1 MLLLCQSAVS
11 WGGIVRNLWFGRYG
25 STLLSM
31 TATLAIMPLAALRV
45 AAQTPQVQQNL
56 AEIKQ
61 AVAANRQA
69 LAHYT
74 WLEQQTIIVKGEV
87 KKEELFQVRLGPDGK
102 PQRVLTGS
110 TPSSPSIGKIR
121 RIVKRNMTRE
131 YEEYAKQIGALAQSY
146 AQSDPQRLQQ
156 AYEHGN
162 VTSGQTGLPGG
173 VRVMIANYIK
183 PNDSVV
189 IVFNRPQKMIVS
201 LHISS
206 YLSDPTD
213 AVEISAQFSKLPD
226 GTTAVSGVIV
236 NGVSKQLTVHI
247 QYSDYTTL

>member
-1 MLLLCQSAVS
+1 M
-11 WGGIVRNLWFGRYG
+11 RNLWFGRYG
-25 STLLSM
+25 SGLFYT
-31 TATLAIMPLAALRV
+31 TATLAIISLAALGA
-45 AAQTPQVQQNL
+45 AAQTPQLQQSL

-61 AVAANRQA
+61 ALAANKQA
-69 LAHYT
+69 LTHYT
-74 WLEQQTIIVKGEV
+74 WLEEQTIIVRGEV

-110 TPSSPSIGKIR
+110 TPSSPPTVGRMR
-121 RIVKRNMTRE
+121 RIIKRNMTRE

-162 VTSGQTGLPGG
+162 VTSGPTDVPGG
-173 VRVMIANYIK
+173 VRLAIANYVK

-201 LHISS
+201 IHISS
-206 YLSDPTD
+206 YLSDPSD

-226 GTTAVSGVIV
+226 GVTCPSGAIV
-236 NGVSKQLTVHI
+236 NGVSKQLTVHV

>member
-1 MLLLCQSAVS
+1 
-11 WGGIVRNLWFGRYG
+11 VRNPRFGRYQ
-25 STLLSM
+25 SSLFY
-31 TATLAIMPLAALRV
+31 TAATFAIISLAALQV
-45 AAQTPQVQQNL
+45 TAQTPQLKESL

-69 LAHYT
+69 LTRYT

-110 TPSSPSIGKIR
+110 TPPSSPTVGKVR

-131 YEEYAKQIGALAQSY
+131 YEEYAKQIGVLAQSY

-162 VTSGQTGLPGG
+162 VTAGPTGLPGG
-173 VRVMIANYIK
+173 VRVVIANYIK
-183 PNDSVV
+183 PKDSVV
-189 IVFNRPQKMIVS
+189 IVFNQPQKMIVS

-226 GTTAVSGVIV
+226 GVACLSGAIV
-236 NGVSKQLTVHI
+236 NGVSKQLTVQI
-247 QYSDYTTL
+247 QYSDYTML

>member
-1 MLLLCQSAVS
+1 M
-11 WGGIVRNLWFGRYG
+11 RNLWFGRYG
-25 STLLSM
+25 SSLLYT
-31 TATLAIMPLAALRV
+31 TATLAIMSLAALPV
-45 AAQTPQVQQNL
+45 AAQTPQLQESL

-69 LAHYT
+69 LTHYT

-87 KKEELFQVRLGPDGK
+87 KKEELYQVRLGPDGK
-102 PQRVLTGS
+102 PQRVLMGS
-110 TPSSPSIGKIR
+110 TPSSPPSISRIR
-121 RIVKRNMTRE
+121 RIIKRNMTRE
-131 YEEYAKQIGALAQSY
+131 YEEYAKQIGALAQTY

-162 VTSGQTGLPGG
+162 VTSGPTGLPGG
-173 VRVMIANYIK
+173 VRVMIASYIK

-226 GTTAVSGVIV
+226 GTNCVSGAIV
-236 NGVSKQLTVHI
+236 NGVSKQLTVQI
-247 QYSDYTTL
+247 QYSEYTML

>member
-1 MLLLCQSAVS
+1 
-11 WGGIVRNLWFGRYG
+11 VRNLWFGRYG
-25 STLLSM
+25 SGLFYT
-31 TATLAIMPLAALRV
+31 TATLAIISLAALGA
-45 AAQTPQVQQNL
+45 AAQTPQLQQSL

-61 AVAANRQA
+61 ALAANKQA
-69 LAHYT
+69 LTHYT
-74 WLEQQTIIVKGEV
+74 WLEEQTIIVRGEV

-110 TPSSPSIGKIR
+110 TPSSPPTVGRMR
-121 RIVKRNMTRE
+121 RIIKRNMTRE

-162 VTSGQTGLPGG
+162 VTSGPTDVPGG
-173 VRVMIANYIK
+173 VRLAIANYVK

-201 LHISS
+201 IHISS
-206 YLSDPTD
+206 YLSDPSD
-213 AVEISAQFSKLPD
+213 AVEISAQFSKLP
-226 GTTAVSGVIV
+226 GGVTCPSGAIV
-236 NGVSKQLTVHI
+236 NGVSKQLTVHV
-247 QYSDYTTL
+247 QYSDYTML

>member
-1 MLLLCQSAVS
+1 M
-11 WGGIVRNLWFGRYG
+11 RNLRFGRYR
-25 STLLSM
+25 SSLLHT
-31 TATLAIMPLAALRV
+31 TATFVIMSLAALQV
-45 AAQTPQVQQNL
+45 AAQTPQLKQSL

-69 LAHYT
+69 LTHFT

-110 TPSSPSIGKIR
+110 TPSPPPSIGKFR
-121 RIVKRNMTRE
+121 RIIKRNMTRE
-131 YEEYAKQIGALAQSY
+131 YEEYAKQIGVLAQSY

-162 VTSGQTGLPGG
+162 VTAGPTGLPGG
-173 VRVMIANYIK
+173 VRLMIANYIK
-183 PNDSVV
+183 PKDSVV
-189 IVFNRPQKMIVS
+189 IVFNQPQKMIVS

-213 AVEISAQFSKLPD
+213 AVEISAQFNKLPD
-226 GTTAVSGVIV
+226 GVTCLSGAIV
-236 NGVSKQLTVHI
+236 NGVSKQLTVQI
-247 QYSDYTTL
+247 QYSDYTML

>member
-1 MLLLCQSAVS
+1 M
-11 WGGIVRNLWFGRYG
+11 RNLWFGRYG
-25 STLLSM
+25 SSLLRM
-31 TATLAIMPLAALRV
+31 TATLALMSLAALQV
-45 AAQTPQVQQNL
+45 AAQPPQLQQSL
-56 AEIKQ
+56 AQIKQ

-69 LAHYT
+69 LTHYT
-74 WLEQQTIIVKGEV
+74 WLEEQTIIVKGEV

-110 TPSSPSIGKIR
+110 TPASPPTVGKMR
-121 RIVKRNMTRE
+121 RIIKRNMTRE

-146 AQSDPQRLQQ
+146 TQSDPQRLQQ

-162 VTSGQTGLPGG
+162 VTSGPTGLPGG
-173 VRVMIANYIK
+173 VRLTIANYIK
-183 PNDSVV
+183 PKDSVV

-201 LHISS
+201 FQISS

-226 GTTAVSGVIV
+226 GVTCPSGAIV

-247 QYSDYTTL
+247 QYSDYTML

>member
-1 MLLLCQSAVS
+1 ME
-11 WGGIVRNLWFGRYG
+11 GGVVRNLWFGRYG
-25 STLLSM
+25 SRLLYS
-31 TATLAIMPLAALRV
+31 TAILAIMPLAALQV
-45 AAQTPQVQQNL
+45 AAQTPQLQQNL

-61 AVAANRQA
+61 AVAANKQA
-69 LAHYT
+69 LTHYT
-74 WLEQQTIIVKGEV
+74 WLEQQTIIVNGEI

-110 TPSSPSIGKIR
+110 TPSSPPSVGKIR
-121 RIVKRNMTRE
+121 RIIKRNMTRE

-146 AQSDPQRLQQ
+146 AQSGAQRLQQ

-162 VTSGQTGLPGG
+162 VTSGPAGLPGA
-173 VRVMIANYIK
+173 VRLMIANYIK

-213 AVEISAQFSKLPD
+213 AVEISAHFSKLPD
-226 GTTAVSGVIV
+226 GVTCLSGAIV
-236 NGVSKQLTVHI
+236 NGVSKQLTVQI
-247 QYSDYTTL
+247 QYSDYTML